1 MGATPRNI
9 RETHSLGARTREWLV
24 SSRQV
29 PGFGATHTRVAGFS
43 EARDGYEFV
52 RFSPAFSLIL
62 ICEQGEGLALVDGA
76 WRRFPAGQA
85 YVTAPRAL
93 HAYHVR
99 PKGRWRVH
107 WVIFEESASLPTL
120 EPGRK
125 PRLIS
130 VDATGFR
137 LAVEGLCHESAGK
150 ADQAVMGFWAAL
162 VDRMVWRIL
171 ESEMG
176 EPRLDQLWL
185 AIREDVGG
193 TWNLRRMARCI
204 GMSEENLR
212 RLCHRHVHRSPM
224 SHLTYLRMLAAA
236 DLLCHSTEKIA
247 SIAARTGYGDAFSFS
262 TAFKRE
268 MGMPPMRFR
277 ATNRP
282 EGIRV

>member
-1 MGATPRNI
+1 MDRIPKNI
-9 RETHSLGARTREWLV
+9 RETHSLGARTREWMV

-29 PGFGATHTRVAGFS
+29 PGFGATRTRIAGYT
-43 EARDGYEFV
+43 EARAGYEFV
-52 RFSPAFSLIL
+52 RFSPAFSVIL
-62 ICEQGEGLALVDGA
+62 VSAQGEGRALVDGA
-76 WRRFPAGQA
+76 WRRFPPGYA
-85 YVTAPRAL
+85 YITAPRAL
-93 HAYHVR
+93 NAFRIAPGGH
-99 PKGRWRVH
+99 WRLH
-107 WVIFEESASLPTL
+107 WVLYEESASLPTL

-125 PRLIS
+125 PRLIP
-130 VDATGFR
+130 VDGTGFR
-137 LAVEGLCHESAGK
+137 FAVEGLCYENAGK

-224 SHLTYLRMLAAA
+224 SHLTSLRMLAAA

-247 SIAARTGYGDAFSFS
+247 SIATRVGYGDGFSFS

-268 MGMPPMRFR
+268 MKMPPKRFR
-277 ATNRP
+277 AANRP
-282 EGIRV
+282 EGIRL